1 MVNHLTKFV
10 MRIARFLAF
19 QSIYRERQIKFFL
32 IKLKSKDIIVKNV
45 QGNGMYLDL
54 KDEGISKDLILDGI
68 REPESTREIAKIL
81 KTGNVVVEAG
91 ANIGYYALMES
102 RLIGKKGVVY
112 AVEPSPKNFENLNRN
127 IKLNKI
133 TNMKTYQLA
142 IGDKTG
148 KAKMNIS
155 PYSNLSSLVKQK
167 NRRVTETIEVKV
179 TTLDSFLKG
188 KRHPDFVR
196 MDVEGYE
203 YNILKGMKGILK
215 SKKPIKI
222 FIELHPHIMKK
233 NQTIYVLKIL
243 KKHGFETRK
252 VIRSVTVAEM
262 KVMTRKQYD
271 YSYMSINDLL
281 KNEDILSGKKGA
293 FEIFFE
299 RK

>member
-1 MVNHLTKFV
+1 MIN
-10 MRIARFLAF
+10 IYRFLVF
-19 QSIYRERQIKFFL
+19 RCIIFWRVLRYLLINLGNKNKFIIKSIQ
-32 IKLKSKDIIVKNV
+32 KSRMLLDI
-45 QGNGMYLDL
+45 

-68 REPESTREIAKIL
+68 REPESTREIANIL
-81 KTGNVVVEAG
+81 KPGNVVVEAG

-102 RLIGKKGVVY
+102 RLIGKKGIVY

-142 IGDKTG
+142 IGDKIG

-167 NRRVTETIEVKV
+167 NRRITKTIEVKV
-179 TTLDSFLKG
+179 TTMDNFLKG
-188 KRHPDFVR
+188 KRHPNFIR

-215 SKKPIKI
+215 SKKPMKI

-233 NQTIYVLKIL
+233 KQTIYVLEIL

-262 KVMTRKQYD
+262 KVMAREQYD